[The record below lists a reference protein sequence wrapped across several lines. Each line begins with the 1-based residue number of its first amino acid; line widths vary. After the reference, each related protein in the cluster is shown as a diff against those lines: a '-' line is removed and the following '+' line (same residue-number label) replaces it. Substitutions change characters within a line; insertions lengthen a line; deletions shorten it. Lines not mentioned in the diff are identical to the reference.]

1 MDYLGID
8 ISKRDSVI
16 AHYIDEKFQ
25 KEFTIQNNKNG
36 YNYLLNYLNRVNQP
50 KLIFESTGIYS
61 RAMVRFCRVNQINYI
76 ELNPLEAKFKTS
88 SLRSWKTDQS
98 DAHKLAQIAPFLND
112 SDSLNN
118 TNDDIYFEL
127 RERARFHLEFE
138 NEQNRLKVEI
148 IEILHQTFPGL
159 EKLFKNRYSMIAL
172 NIAEIF
178 THPDFVQQNDM
189 ESIISTILKSTDK
202 GLSQRKAESYGETL
216 FKLANDSYPNVNS
229 SSFLVKKAQ
238 LLIQKLKKSIG
249 QLSQLDKE
257 MIQLAQELDCFEII
271 YSIPGIGDLT
281 AAMIIGELG
290 DISRF
295 KSNKQLNAFVGID
308 IKRYQSGG
316 THYRDTINKR

>member
-1 MDYLGID
+1 RI
-8 ISKRDSVI
+8 
-16 AHYIDEKFQ
+16 
-25 KEFTIQNNKNG
+25 
-36 YNYLLNYLNRVNQP
+36 
-50 KLIFESTGIYS
+50 
-61 RAMVRFCRVNQINYI
+61 NQINYI

-112 SDSLNN
+112 SNSLNN
-118 TNDDIYFEL
+118 TTDDIFFEL

-178 THPDFVQQNDM
+178 THPDFVLQDDS

-202 GLSQRKAESYGETL
+202 GLSQRKAESYRETL

-271 YSIPGIGDLT
+271 YSI
-281 AAMIIGELG
+281 
-290 DISRF
+290 
-295 KSNKQLNAFVGID
+295 
-308 IKRYQSGG
+308 
-316 THYRDTINKR
+316 